1 MSLISCNNLNVKI
14 ADKIICKAL
23 SLSINAGE
31 NWAILGMNGCGK
43 TTLLHTLS
51 GLLPT
56 QSQSQ
61 SKPSEININNALL
74 SSLSR
79 KEIAQQL
86 SLLLQHQ
93 EDHFPGTVLES
104 VLIGRHPHLQSW
116 QWETEDDHKL
126 ALNTL
131 NLVGLA
137 NFAERSILTL
147 SGGERQRVA
156 LATLLVQQTN
166 IRLLDEPVNHLD
178 IHHQH
183 EVMKLLTSNNSAI
196 ANVFVLHD
204 VNLAVRYCDHA
215 LLIYEDGR
223 AQQGLCTDILTAQ
236 NLSELYQHPLQEIKH
251 NDQRWFIAN

>member
-1 MSLISCNNLNVKI
+1 MSLINCNNLNVKI
-14 ADKIICKAL
+14 ADKTVCKAL
-23 SLSINAGE
+23 SLSINADE

-51 GLLPT
+51 GLLPA
-56 QSQSQ
+56 QAG
-61 SKPSEININNALL
+61 EININNALL
-74 SSLSR
+74 ANLSR

-104 VLIGRHPHLQSW
+104 VLIGRHPHLKSW
-116 QWETEDDHKL
+116 QWETDDDHKL

-131 NLVGLA
+131 NLVGLE
-137 NFAERSILTL
+137 NFSERSILTL

-183 EVMKLLTSNNSAI
+183 EVMKLLTSNNSDI

-204 VNLAVRYCDHA
+204 VNLAIRYCDHA
-215 LLIYEDGR
+215 LLIYPDGKT
-223 AQQGLCTDILTAQ
+223 QQGVCSEILTED

-251 NDQRWFIAN
+251 NNQRWFIAQ

>member
-1 MSLISCNNLNVKI
+1 MSLLSCTELNVQIGSTKV
-14 ADKIICKAL
+14 CHNF
-23 SLSINAGE
+23 SLSIDAGE
-31 NWAILGMNGCGK
+31 SWAILGMNGCGK

-51 GLLPT
+51 GLLPALSG
-56 QSQSQ
+56 QIY
-61 SKPSEININNALL
+61 INDHSIND
-74 SSLSR
+74 LSR
-79 KEIAQQL
+79 KDIAQQL

-104 VLIGRHPHLQSW
+104 VLIGRHPHLKSW
-116 QWETEDDHKL
+116 QWETDDDHKL

-137 NFAERSILTL
+137 DFAERSILTL

-156 LATLLVQQTN
+156 LATLLVQQTK
-166 IRLLDEPVNHLD
+166 IRFLDEPVNHLD

-183 EVMKLLTSNNSAI
+183 EVMKLLTNDFEQG

-204 VNLAVRYCDHA
+204 VNLATRYCDHA
-215 LLIYEDGR
+215 LLIYPDGKT
-223 AQQGLCTDILTAQ
+223 QQGACSEVLTEE

>member
-1 MSLISCNNLNVKI
+1 MSLISCNHLKIKI
-14 ADKIICKAL
+14 ADKIICEEL

-31 NWAILGMNGCGK
+31 NWAILGMNGSGK
-43 TTLLHTLS
+43 TTLLHTLA
-51 GLLPT
+51 GLLPMLSG
-56 QSQSQ
+56 QIS
-61 SKPSEININNALL
+61 INEKQLENY
-74 SSLSR
+74 SR

-126 ALNTL
+126 AIDVL
-131 NLVGLA
+131 NLVGLTG
-137 NFAERSILTL
+137 FEERSILTL

-183 EVMKLLTSNNSAI
+183 DVMKLLTSNNNNI

-204 VNLAVRYCDHA
+204 VNLAIQYCDHA
-215 LLIYEDGR
+215 LLVYGNGTTL
-223 AQQGLCTDILTAQ
+223 QGSCDTILTDN
-236 NLSELYQHPLQEIKH
+236 NLSELYQHQLHEVTH
-251 NDQRWFIAN
+251 NKQRYFITS

>member
-1 MSLISCNNLNVKI
+1 MSLISCSNLNVKI
-14 ADKIICKAL
+14 ADKTICKAL

-51 GLLPT
+51 GLLAT
-56 QSQSQ
+56 QSG
-61 SKPSEININNALL
+61 EIKINNELL
-74 SSLSR
+74 SSMSR

-104 VLIGRHPHLQSW
+104 VLIGRHPHLKSW
-116 QWETEDDHKL
+116 QWETDDDHKL

-131 NLVGLA
+131 NLVGLE

-183 EVMKLLTSNNSAI
+183 EVMQLLTSNNSHT
-196 ANVFVLHD
+196 ANIFVLHD
-204 VNLAVRYCDHA
+204 VNLALRYCDHA
-215 LLIYEDGR
+215 LLIYGDGR
-223 AQQGLCTDILTAQ
+223 TQQGCCNEVLTEK
-236 NLSELYQHPLQEIKH
+236 NLSSLYQYSLQEIHYKE
-251 NDQRWFIAN
+251 QRWFIEQ